1 MDSLNADFK
10 AVTEY
15 LTSVHGKG
23 RIDFVYLGA
32 PMTRDPLHI
41 DEMIWLLVAAA
52 VAVLIVACANLAN
65 LVLARGLAKQRD
77 MAVRLSLGARRRDI
91 VHGVLAECL
100 VIALVGTTLGVLATT
115 WAWDLIRATMPER
128 IPTGGFAIGMNWR
141 VVAMSSGA
149 AAVAALLFG
158 LFPALRLSDVKL
170 SEHLKENSGSNTA
183 RRRTRFPVLV
193 VGQVAL
199 SLAMLTGVALLLRA
213 SQQVRS
219 FSFGFDPARLLSVVV
234 EGARTDTTEAARV
247 ALASAVET
255 RLRSHPEV
263 EDVAWVSGASTVR
276 APVFIGLRSGG
287 ATRERPL
294 RDYLY
299 VSPNYLRT
307 IGVPVIRGRDFE
319 DRDAFSEGVLIVDSV
334 TALKIWGTE
343 DPIGKLAK
351 FGFSDRVQ
359 PMFRVIGV
367 TGSIRSDLPR
377 HDGEEA
383 QPQVYMVGKTAFV
396 SPTQAGVRPLT
407 PRIPTRSF
415 VVRARSRDIA
425 QLRTSIPRDIRSILP
440 RRGGVAVFGFDD
452 RRQELIKQ
460 QRTLATIF
468 GAFGVLSLALCALG
482 LYSVLSYTVT
492 QRMREHGIRVAL
504 GASSKRIFLD
514 VLHDGAILVVGG
526 TAIGAFVTFW
536 TNKFVDPYIGMLFYI
551 DVWAL
556 VAAEF
561 VLISVALLAMTRPAL
576 RATRS
581 DPVDVLRAA

>member
-1 MDSLNADFK
+1 
-10 AVTEY
+10 
-15 LTSVHGKG
+15 
-23 RIDFVYLGA
+23 
-32 PMTRDPLHI
+32 
-41 DEMIWLLVAAA
+41 
-52 VAVLIVACANLAN
+52 
-65 LVLARGLAKQRD
+65 
-77 MAVRLSLGARRRDI
+77 
-91 VHGVLAECL
+91 
-100 VIALVGTTLGVLATT
+100 
-115 WAWDLIRATMPER
+115 
-128 IPTGGFAIGMNWR
+128 
-141 VVAMSSGA
+141 
-149 AAVAALLFG
+149 
-158 LFPALRLSDVKL
+158 
-170 SEHLKENSGSNTA
+170 
-183 RRRTRFPVLV
+183 
-193 VGQVAL
+193 
-199 SLAMLTGVALLLRA
+199 
-213 SQQVRS
+213 
-219 FSFGFDPARLLSVVV
+219 
-234 EGARTDTTEAARV
+234 
-247 ALASAVET
+247 
-255 RLRSHPEV
+255 
-263 EDVAWVSGASTVR
+263 
-276 APVFIGLRSGG
+276 
-287 ATRERPL
+287 
-294 RDYLY
+294 
-299 VSPNYLRT
+299 
-307 IGVPVIRGRDFE
+307 
-319 DRDAFSEGVLIVDSV
+319 VLIVDSV